1 MNPLVAQPRGQ
12 NRVSLEG
19 SDRYGG
25 DNRAVRMKVRSIMH
39 DVALDA
45 IGVTPVYST
54 VILIPHM
61 YVWKLRS
68 GPKRVVNII
77 AVGVAT

>member
-1 MNPLVAQPRGQ
+1 M
-12 NRVSLEG
+12 
-19 SDRYGG
+19 
-25 DNRAVRMKVRSIMH
+25 RMKVRSIMH